1 MKLEVDSYTKFILT
15 VIAFALLLNAVTPI
29 FTQAVNP
36 SPVDASDRMEVRVTD
51 IRTTWPQK
59 IEIVNW
65 PRSMQ
70 N

>member
-51 IRTTWPQK
+51 IRTTWPK
-59 IEIVNW
+59 K
-65 PRSMQ
+65 SK
-70 N
+70 